1 MKHTK
6 RIAAL
11 LLALALCFSCAACSK
26 TVGSYRVVK
35 TLGTEQFRIGFRDG
49 DQAAVYVNA
58 ALKVLAADGTIHS
71 LALKWFGTDNTTFDS
86 DANALDALGDIPQ
99 RTFIMGLNE
108 ERFPMSYAD
117 GDGYSGFD
125 VELAQAVCAR
135 LGWTLQYQP
144 ISNQNAYVELS
155 SGNVDC
161 AWGGMVLDQTDSK
174 DSKNKKKQKMT
185 LTAPYL
191 ENELQLIVR
200 GDSKYRT
207 AGSLKGTTVL
217 LGTDETYMTALSTD
231 EKLMKAFGAAQ
242 RVTGGSKACFEAL
255 SAGDRHRG
263 RQYGA
268 RLLYALTVWPPAR
281 GSARAAFCAAGCAF
295 SPRSAKRAPA
305 FASTVLYWLCPRLP
319 DRRNFFTRA
328 GRNTGTPMS
337 NSNNK
342 YKTLVSNTMLI
353 SLGTFGSKLLVFFMV
368 RFYTSYLT
376 PADYG
381 TADLITQTAN
391 LLFPLISLGITD
403 GVFRFAVDHTEQR
416 RNIFSVGV
424 YTILAGAVLLV
435 AILPLL
441 GLFPQFDGFLWLIAL
456 YTMCSCFHSLC
467 AQFVRAEGHTALY
480 AVQGMINTV
489 LVIGL
494 NVFFL
499 VGLHMGITGYVLSV
513 ALADLACT
521 LLLFVRERLWRQLML
536 RPGWAAARE
545 MLAYSIPMIPTTVFW
560 WITSVS
566 DRYMVTA
573 YLGVDANGIYAV
585 SYKMPTILSLVSSIF
600 MEAWQFSAV
609 SEAQGSRR
617 EHIRFFSKVWCS
629 FQSVMFLAGAC
640 IIAFAVPEIHVLT
653 TEQYYG
659 AWLYVPVLGM
669 AMVFSAFVSYL
680 GSVYMVEKCSKRTF
694 VTSMIG
700 ALLNIALNF
709 LLIPSKLGV
718 QGAAIATCVSY
729 FVVFVIRAVDARKF
743 IPFRFYVVG
752 VTENCILLT
761 VQTLFIVLQLPG
773 WKIAQAVCILLLLL
787 LNRKPLL
794 DGAGKIVRFR
804 R

>member
-1 MKHTK
+1 M
-6 RIAAL
+6 
-11 LLALALCFSCAACSK
+11 
-26 TVGSYRVVK
+26 
-35 TLGTEQFRIGFRDG
+35 
-49 DQAAVYVNA
+49 
-58 ALKVLAADGTIHS
+58 
-71 LALKWFGTDNTTFDS
+71 
-86 DANALDALGDIPQ
+86 
-99 RTFIMGLNE
+99 
-108 ERFPMSYAD
+108 
-117 GDGYSGFD
+117 
-125 VELAQAVCAR
+125 
-135 LGWTLQYQP
+135 
-144 ISNQNAYVELS
+144 
-155 SGNVDC
+155 
-161 AWGGMVLDQTDSK
+161 
-174 DSKNKKKQKMT
+174 
-185 LTAPYL
+185 
-191 ENELQLIVR
+191 
-200 GDSKYRT
+200 
-207 AGSLKGTTVL
+207 
-217 LGTDETYMTALSTD
+217 
-231 EKLMKAFGAAQ
+231 
-242 RVTGGSKACFEAL
+242 
-255 SAGDRHRG
+255 
-263 RQYGA
+263 
-268 RLLYALTVWPPAR
+268 
-281 GSARAAFCAAGCAF
+281 
-295 SPRSAKRAPA
+295 
-305 FASTVLYWLCPRLP
+305 
-319 DRRNFFTRA
+319 
-328 GRNTGTPMS
+328 
-337 NSNNK
+337 SNNK

-424 YTILAGAVLLV
+424 YTILAGALLLV

-456 YTMCSCFHSLC
+456 YTMCSCLHALC
-467 AQFVRAEGHTALY
+467 AQFVRAEGHTALF
-480 AVQGMINTV
+480 AVQGMVNTA

-494 NVFFL
+494 NVLFL
-499 VGLHMGITGYVLSV
+499 VGLRMGITGYVLSV

-521 LLLFVRERLWRQLML
+521 LFLVVRERLWRQLML

-659 AWLYVPVLGM
+659 AWLYVPVLGHGHGLFRVRELSRQRLHGRK
-669 AMVFSAFVSYL
+669 AQQAHVFHVHDR
-680 GSVYMVEKCSKRTF
+680 C
-694 VTSMIG
+694 G
-700 ALLNIALNF
+700 A
-709 LLIPSKLGV
+709 
-718 QGAAIATCVSY
+718 QH
-729 FVVFVIRAVDARKF
+729 RA
-743 IPFRFYVVG
+743 
-752 VTENCILLT
+752 
-761 VQTLFIVLQLPG
+761 QLPAHPVEARRAG
-773 WKIAQAVCILLLLL
+773 GGHCHVRKLFRRVCHPCGRCAQVHPVSVLRRRRHGKLHPA
-787 LNRKPLL
+787 
-794 DGAGKIVRFR
+794 DGADALHRPAAAGLEARAGRVHRAAASAQP
-804 R
+804 

>member
-1 MKHTK
+1 M
-6 RIAAL
+6 
-11 LLALALCFSCAACSK
+11 
-26 TVGSYRVVK
+26 
-35 TLGTEQFRIGFRDG
+35 
-49 DQAAVYVNA
+49 
-58 ALKVLAADGTIHS
+58 
-71 LALKWFGTDNTTFDS
+71 
-86 DANALDALGDIPQ
+86 
-99 RTFIMGLNE
+99 
-108 ERFPMSYAD
+108 
-117 GDGYSGFD
+117 
-125 VELAQAVCAR
+125 
-135 LGWTLQYQP
+135 
-144 ISNQNAYVELS
+144 
-155 SGNVDC
+155 
-161 AWGGMVLDQTDSK
+161 
-174 DSKNKKKQKMT
+174 
-185 LTAPYL
+185 
-191 ENELQLIVR
+191 
-200 GDSKYRT
+200 
-207 AGSLKGTTVL
+207 
-217 LGTDETYMTALSTD
+217 
-231 EKLMKAFGAAQ
+231 
-242 RVTGGSKACFEAL
+242 
-255 SAGDRHRG
+255 
-263 RQYGA
+263 
-268 RLLYALTVWPPAR
+268 
-281 GSARAAFCAAGCAF
+281 
-295 SPRSAKRAPA
+295 
-305 FASTVLYWLCPRLP
+305 
-319 DRRNFFTRA
+319 
-328 GRNTGTPMS
+328 
-337 NSNNK
+337 SNNK

-424 YTILAGAVLLV
+424 YTILAGALLLV
-435 AILPLL
+435 ALLPLL

-456 YTMCSCFHSLC
+456 YTMCSCLHALC
-467 AQFVRAEGHTALY
+467 AQFVRAEGHTALF
-480 AVQGMINTV
+480 AVQGMINTA

-494 NVFFL
+494 NILFL
-499 VGLHMGITGYVLSV
+499 AGLHMGITGYVLSV

-536 RPGWAAARE
+536 CPGWAAARE

-773 WKIAQAVCILLLLL
+773 WKLAQGVCIALLLL
-787 LNRKPLL
+787 LNRKPLM
-794 DGAGKIVRFR
+794 DGAGKIIHFR

>member
-1 MKHTK
+1 
-6 RIAAL
+6 
-11 LLALALCFSCAACSK
+11 
-26 TVGSYRVVK
+26 
-35 TLGTEQFRIGFRDG
+35 
-49 DQAAVYVNA
+49 
-58 ALKVLAADGTIHS
+58 
-71 LALKWFGTDNTTFDS
+71 
-86 DANALDALGDIPQ
+86 
-99 RTFIMGLNE
+99 
-108 ERFPMSYAD
+108 
-117 GDGYSGFD
+117 
-125 VELAQAVCAR
+125 
-135 LGWTLQYQP
+135 
-144 ISNQNAYVELS
+144 
-155 SGNVDC
+155 
-161 AWGGMVLDQTDSK
+161 
-174 DSKNKKKQKMT
+174 
-185 LTAPYL
+185 
-191 ENELQLIVR
+191 
-200 GDSKYRT
+200 
-207 AGSLKGTTVL
+207 
-217 LGTDETYMTALSTD
+217 
-231 EKLMKAFGAAQ
+231 
-242 RVTGGSKACFEAL
+242 
-255 SAGDRHRG
+255 
-263 RQYGA
+263 
-268 RLLYALTVWPPAR
+268 
-281 GSARAAFCAAGCAF
+281 
-295 SPRSAKRAPA
+295 
-305 FASTVLYWLCPRLP
+305 
-319 DRRNFFTRA
+319 
-328 GRNTGTPMS
+328 MS

-368 RFYTSYLT
+368 RFYTSCLT

-467 AQFVRAEGHTALY
+467 AQFVRAEGHTALF

-494 NVFFL
+494 NVLFL
-499 VGLHMGITGYVLSV
+499 VGLRMGITGYVLSV

-700 ALLNIALNF
+700 ALLNVASEIKCD
-709 LLIPSKLGV
+709 S
-718 QGAAIATCVSY
+718 
-729 FVVFVIRAVDARKF
+729 RAS
-743 IPFRFYVVG
+743 
-752 VTENCILLT
+752 T
-761 VQTLFIVLQLPG
+761 
-773 WKIAQAVCILLLLL
+773 
-787 LNRKPLL
+787 
-794 DGAGKIVRFR
+794 
-804 R
+804 

>member
-1 MKHTK
+1 
-6 RIAAL
+6 
-11 LLALALCFSCAACSK
+11 
-26 TVGSYRVVK
+26 
-35 TLGTEQFRIGFRDG
+35 
-49 DQAAVYVNA
+49 
-58 ALKVLAADGTIHS
+58 
-71 LALKWFGTDNTTFDS
+71 
-86 DANALDALGDIPQ
+86 
-99 RTFIMGLNE
+99 
-108 ERFPMSYAD
+108 
-117 GDGYSGFD
+117 
-125 VELAQAVCAR
+125 
-135 LGWTLQYQP
+135 
-144 ISNQNAYVELS
+144 
-155 SGNVDC
+155 
-161 AWGGMVLDQTDSK
+161 
-174 DSKNKKKQKMT
+174 
-185 LTAPYL
+185 
-191 ENELQLIVR
+191 
-200 GDSKYRT
+200 
-207 AGSLKGTTVL
+207 
-217 LGTDETYMTALSTD
+217 
-231 EKLMKAFGAAQ
+231 
-242 RVTGGSKACFEAL
+242 
-255 SAGDRHRG
+255 
-263 RQYGA
+263 
-268 RLLYALTVWPPAR
+268 
-281 GSARAAFCAAGCAF
+281 
-295 SPRSAKRAPA
+295 
-305 FASTVLYWLCPRLP
+305 
-319 DRRNFFTRA
+319 
-328 GRNTGTPMS
+328 MS

-494 NVFFL
+494 NVLFL
-499 VGLHMGITGYVLSV
+499 VGLRMGITGYVLSV

-536 RPGWAAARE
+536 CPGWAAARE

-669 AMVFSAFVSYL
+669 AHGLFRVRELSRQRLHGRKVQQAHVRHVHDRRAAQHRAQFPAHPVEARRAGRGHCHVRELFCRVCHPGGGCAQVHPVPVLRCRRHGKLHPADGADALHRPAASGLEDRA
-680 GSVYMVEKCSKRTF
+680 GSVHF
-694 VTSMIG
+694 
-700 ALLNIALNF
+700 
-709 LLIPSKLGV
+709 
-718 QGAAIATCVSY
+718 AAAP
-729 FVVFVIRAVDARKF
+729 A
-743 IPFRFYVVG
+743 
-752 VTENCILLT
+752 
-761 VQTLFIVLQLPG
+761 
-773 WKIAQAVCILLLLL
+773 
-787 LNRKPLL
+787 
-794 DGAGKIVRFR
+794 
-804 R
+804 

>member
-1 MKHTK
+1 
-6 RIAAL
+6 
-11 LLALALCFSCAACSK
+11 
-26 TVGSYRVVK
+26 
-35 TLGTEQFRIGFRDG
+35 
-49 DQAAVYVNA
+49 
-58 ALKVLAADGTIHS
+58 
-71 LALKWFGTDNTTFDS
+71 
-86 DANALDALGDIPQ
+86 
-99 RTFIMGLNE
+99 
-108 ERFPMSYAD
+108 
-117 GDGYSGFD
+117 
-125 VELAQAVCAR
+125 
-135 LGWTLQYQP
+135 
-144 ISNQNAYVELS
+144 
-155 SGNVDC
+155 
-161 AWGGMVLDQTDSK
+161 
-174 DSKNKKKQKMT
+174 
-185 LTAPYL
+185 
-191 ENELQLIVR
+191 
-200 GDSKYRT
+200 
-207 AGSLKGTTVL
+207 
-217 LGTDETYMTALSTD
+217 
-231 EKLMKAFGAAQ
+231 
-242 RVTGGSKACFEAL
+242 
-255 SAGDRHRG
+255 
-263 RQYGA
+263 
-268 RLLYALTVWPPAR
+268 
-281 GSARAAFCAAGCAF
+281 
-295 SPRSAKRAPA
+295 
-305 FASTVLYWLCPRLP
+305 
-319 DRRNFFTRA
+319 
-328 GRNTGTPMS
+328 MS

-353 SLGTFGSKLLVFFMV
+353 SLGTFSSKLLVFFMV

-467 AQFVRAEGHTALY
+467 AQFVRAEGHTALF

-494 NVFFL
+494 NVLFL
-499 VGLHMGITGYVLSV
+499 VGLRMGITGYVLSV